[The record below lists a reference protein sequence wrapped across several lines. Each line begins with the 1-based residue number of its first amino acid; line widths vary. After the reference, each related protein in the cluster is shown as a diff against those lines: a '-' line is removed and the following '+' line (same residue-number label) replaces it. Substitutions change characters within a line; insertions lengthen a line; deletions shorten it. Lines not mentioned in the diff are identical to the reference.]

1 LTRERESAIVTED
14 NVTNDNRSQR
24 TRSLSPTFVIG
35 GIVVAM
41 AGFAIGRAYPAHD
54 YHQIGTSSYLFDT
67 HTGKACAPFRDS
79 QIAAEKAIAAKGD
92 IFDQVA
98 ASRAQGTD
106 PARKDQA
113 LDPNDPW
120 AVRAGELQH
129 KEASDMIPACGS
141 E

>member
-1 LTRERESAIVTED
+1 VTED
-14 NVTNDNRSQR
+14 NVTNDRRSDR
-24 TRSLSPTFVIG
+24 RNHSPVFVIG
-35 GIVVAM
+35 GIVLAM

-79 QIAAEKAIAAKGD
+79 QVAAEKAIAAKGD

-98 ASRAQGTD
+98 ASQAQGTD

-113 LDPNDPW
+113 VDPNDPW
-120 AVRAGELQH
+120 AVRARELQH

>member
-1 LTRERESAIVTED
+1 MTED

-98 ASRAQGTD
+98 ASVFDRERTAGIETDGICDDHAGIRLGD
-106 PARKDQA
+106 PA
-113 LDPNDPW
+113 
-120 AVRAGELQH
+120 AVTGAG
-129 KEASDMIPACGS
+129 
-141 E
+141 